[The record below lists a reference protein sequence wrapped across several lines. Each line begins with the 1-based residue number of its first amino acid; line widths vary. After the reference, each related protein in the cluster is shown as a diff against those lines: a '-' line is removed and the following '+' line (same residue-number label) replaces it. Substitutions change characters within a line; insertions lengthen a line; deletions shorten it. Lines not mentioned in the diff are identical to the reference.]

1 MVTGWGDFIPDKVLR
16 LRRGT
21 ILSRY
26 TRLLL
31 AFLTSGVM
39 HHCMQYIYR
48 FSAEDSFAVEKLY
61 AMQAF
66 GIMFEDAVQAMT
78 AHVPVSKSVRRAVGY
93 CWVLAFM
100 SWSTPIMSYP
110 ALRGGD
116 PGQMVPFSVVGYMI
130 KS

>member
-21 ILSRY
+21 LLSRY

-48 FSAEDSFAVEKLY
+48 FAPEDSFAVEKFY

-66 GIMFEDAVQAMT
+66 GIMFEDAVQAAT
-78 AHVPVSKSVRRAVGY
+78 AHFPVSKSVRRAVGY
-93 CWVLAFM
+93 LWVIGFL
-100 SWSTPIMSYP
+100 SWCTPIMSYP
-110 ALRGGD
+110 SMRGGD
-116 PGQMVPFSVVGYMI
+116 PGQMVPFSVFGYMM